1 MLYAAMGLLISVGKD
16 TRQILEDTKQLMTL
30 SFKILISLVTI
41 VQDVEDIVLEIKD
54 LTDMVHFSINAVDKN
69 KVDDKIDQLK
79 TYAGDLSQKV
89 KEKHE
94 RLNMLSMLLEDVM
107 KLRYGKD
114 WRDSNAE
121 MKANTGDTTE

>member
-1 MLYAAMGLLISVGKD
+1 MGLLISVGKD
-16 TRQILEDTKQLMTL
+16 TKQILEDTKQLMTL

-54 LTDMVHFSINAVDKN
+54 LTNMVHFSINAVDKN

-94 RLNMLSMLLEDVM
+94 RLNMLSMLLEDIM

-114 WRDSNAE
+114 WRDS
-121 MKANTGDTTE
+121 KLK